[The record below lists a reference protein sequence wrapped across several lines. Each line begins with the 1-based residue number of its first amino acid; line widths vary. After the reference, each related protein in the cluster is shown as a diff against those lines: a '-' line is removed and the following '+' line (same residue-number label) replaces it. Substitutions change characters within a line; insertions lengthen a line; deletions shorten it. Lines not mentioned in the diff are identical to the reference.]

1 MIHYTNPELIY
12 WHEIGIVYFKT
23 AGFTMI
29 AFTVTAGPMCSN
41 GFLYSELP
49 FNTMYNCYIA
59 NIQILSVF
67 WYISLLAIVTHYF
80 YMKTLTSLS

>member
-12 WHEIGIVYFKT
+12 WHEVGIVYFKT

-41 GFLYSELP
+41 GFLYSELT
-49 FNTMYNCYIA
+49 FYTMYNCFIPYL
-59 NIQILSVF
+59 QFHSVF
-67 WYISLLAIVTHYF
+67 LYISLSVIVTHCF

>member
-12 WHEIGIVYFKT
+12 WHEVGIVYFKT

-29 AFTVTAGPMCSN
+29 AFTVTPGPLCSN
-41 GFLYSELP
+41 GFLYSELT

-59 NIQILSVF
+59 NIQIHSILL
-67 WYISLLAIVTHYF
+67 YISLSVIVTH
-80 YMKTLTSLS
+80 

>member
-12 WHEIGIVYFKT
+12 WHEGGIVYFKT
-23 AGFTMI
+23 AGVIMI

-41 GFLYSELP
+41 GFLYSELT

-59 NIQILSVF
+59 NIQIHSVSL
-67 WYISLLAIVTHYF
+67 YISLSVIVTHCF
-80 YMKTLTSLS
+80 YMKILTSLS